1 MQTGPMGFN
10 NMSVK
15 IPGSDLEQKIANL
28 PLFSQALLQATS

>member
-1 MQTGPMGFN
+1 MQTDPMSFN

-15 IPGSDLEQKIANL
+15 IPDSDLEQKVANL